1 MRKLA
6 FLSLALLLLVG
17 LNGPARAQERHMFTA
32 WEWLTPEKMREI
44 IDDVI
49 PRIEA
54 YTGMRFRRDVT
65 LIVQP
70 RAQWEAGLERAGFA
84 GMMTRHALAFYTP
97 SVNSVTAVPWVIGRA
112 LQKKPLKRTDD
123 EWLAQ
128 LQPTLIHE
136 MTHALQH
143 QNFHAEGRWY
153 AASLGAKGL
162 TEQQIDR
169 SAVQFILS
177 EGFAEL
183 VALRTTDFKNAAG
196 RHPEPETN
204 TLRHY
209 MRQYVPDKKGRV
221 PFRVLLSRYGYQD
234 GLTLLHHLSLKGG
247 MYAVRSVLY
256 RNPPRELLFQPD
268 LQAAIETDVPPEPD
282 DIFRMLHPGPLNQE
296 GVLLAT
302 NPGKD
307 RFFDN
312 ALHGHAKGCLIGYV
326 AHAKTG
332 AYADAKYAFYV
343 ADPDRPGKWSRQQV
357 ESLKARNPGDVTES
371 EHDLPYVKGVKAT
384 VVIAENK
391 GGPRVLR
398 AEADGLVVLMA
409 EESRTPEARTRLLYA
424 LSALHFKRPKPDIY
438 DAAIAAV
445 RKGKGTGE

>member
-32 WEWLTPEKMREI
+32 WEWLTADKMREI

-70 RAQWEAGLERAGFA
+70 RAQWEAGLERTGFA
-84 GMMTRHALAFYTP
+84 GMSARHALAFYTP
-97 SVNSVTAVPWVIGRA
+97 SVNSVTAVPWVIGGA
-112 LQKKPLKRTDD
+112 VLKKPPKRTAD

-143 QNFHAEGRWY
+143 QNFHSEGRWY
-153 AASLGAKGL
+153 VASLGTKGL
-162 TEQQIDR
+162 TEEQIDR
-169 SAVQFILS
+169 STVQFILS

-183 VALRTTDFKNAAG
+183 VSLRTTDYRG
-196 RHPEPETN
+196 QRQPESETN
-204 TLRHY
+204 TLRAY
-209 MRQYVPDKKGRV
+209 MRKYVPDKKGRV

-256 RNPPRELLFQPD
+256 RNPPRELLFLPEVQG
-268 LQAAIETDVPPEPD
+268 AIETDVPPEPD
-282 DIFRMLHPGPLNQE
+282 DIFRMLHPGPLSQE

-312 ALHGHAKGCLIGYV
+312 ALNGHAKGCLIGYM
-326 AHAKTG
+326 AHATSG

-343 ADPDRPGKWSRQQV
+343 TDPDRPGKWSEEQV

-371 EHDLPYVKGVKAT
+371 EHDLPYVKGVKAK
-384 VVIAENK
+384 VLIAENK
-391 GGPRVLR
+391 GGARVLR

-409 EESRTPEARTRLLYA
+409 EESRTPQARTRLLYA
-424 LSALHFKRPKPDIY
+424 LSALYFKRPKPDLY
-438 DAAIAAV
+438 KAV
-445 RKGKGTGE
+445 IEKVRAGKSGASE